1 MKKIAIFG
9 STGSIGTQALEVIR
23 YHSNR
28 FCVTILTA
36 GTNNKLLFAQA
47 IEFNPECVCITHGK
61 FTLGETSELKNRGI
75 KIFYDR
81 ESLLDLASRTDV
93 DLVLNSLVGSVGM
106 QPTVNAVSSGVNIGL
121 ANKESMV
128 MAGAMINRLAKSN
141 NTKIYPIDS
150 EHSAI
155 WQCLAG
161 EDSNEVKKIILTG
174 SGGPFRTR
182 SSSTFSTITR
192 DEALKHPNWSM
203 GNKITI
209 DSATMMNK
217 GLEVIEAKWL
227 FNLRPDQIDIV
238 VHPQSIV
245 HSMVEFVDGSL
256 KAQLGYPDMRI
267 PIQYA
272 LTYPHRLPYVE
283 NDFSFESIH
292 QLTFEKPD
300 YQKFPCIRLAYDCL
314 DSGGSFPV
322 VLNVAN
328 DILVDAFLKGQIQF
342 TNISEYIRDALE
354 THEYLKEPDLTDIKF
369 LTEWTIEYIRKQ
381 IME

>member
-93 DLVLNSLVGSVGM
+93 DLVLNALVGSVGM

-227 FNLRPDQIDIV
+227 FNVRPDQIDIV

-292 QLTFEKPD
+292 
-300 YQKFPCIRLAYDCL
+300 
-314 DSGGSFPV
+314 
-322 VLNVAN
+322 
-328 DILVDAFLKGQIQF
+328 
-342 TNISEYIRDALE
+342 
-354 THEYLKEPDLTDIKF
+354 
-369 LTEWTIEYIRKQ
+369 
-381 IME
+381 